1 MSPVLIRFAPY
12 VVVAAIAA
20 AASGGASWWLRGTI
34 AKNEMYSFK
43 QDLAKQQ
50 DDQKQLAMKV
60 EAAGVE
66 NRKASSERIDAAEK
80 AAAVEVQ
87 YVDREIIRYVTKY
100 RDAVCPVDPQRDAEW
115 VCLYNRSLGLPCPV
129 PEARTTGRPTED

>member
-1 MSPVLIRFAPY
+1 MHPLVLRLLPY
-12 VVVAAIAA
+12 AA
-20 AASGGASWWLRGTI
+20 AALVAAAAAWWLRGTI
-34 AKNEMYSFK
+34 AENEMYSFK
-43 QDLAKQQ
+43 QSLAQQ
-50 DDQKQLAMKV
+50 QEDQKQLAVKV

-100 RDAVCPVDPQRDAEW
+100 RDAVCPTDPERDLDW
-115 VCLYNRSLGLPCPV
+115 VCIYNRSLGLPCPV
-129 PEARTTGRPTED
+129 PEARAAGR

>member
-1 MSPVLIRFAPY
+1 MHPLVLRLLPY
-12 VVVAAIAA
+12 AA
-20 AASGGASWWLRGTI
+20 AALVAAGAAWWLRGTI
-34 AKNEMYSFK
+34 AENEMYSFK
-43 QDLAKQQ
+43 QSLAQQ
-50 DDQKQLAMKV
+50 EEDQKQLAMKV

-100 RDAVCPVDPQRDAEW
+100 RDAVCPADPERDLDW
-115 VCLYNRSLGLPCPV
+115 VCIYNRSLGLPCPV
-129 PEARTTGRPTED
+129 PEARTAGR

>member
-12 VVVAAIAA
+12 VVVAVIAA
-20 AASGGASWWLRGTI
+20 GASWWLRGTI
-34 AKNEMYSFK
+34 AENEMHSFK
-43 QDLAKQQ
+43 QDLAEQQ
-50 DDQKQLAMKV
+50 EDQKQLTMKV

-66 NRKASSERIDAAEK
+66 NRKTSSERIDAAEK

-100 RDAVCPVDPQRDAEW
+100 RDAVCPADPQRDAEW

-129 PEARTTGRPTED
+129 PEAGTAGRPAEG

>member
-1 MSPVLIRFAPY
+1 MHPLVLRLLPY
-12 VVVAAIAA
+12 AA
-20 AASGGASWWLRGTI
+20 AALVAAGAAWWLRGTI
-34 AKNEMYSFK
+34 AENEMYSFK
-43 QDLAKQQ
+43 QSLAQQ
-50 DDQKQLAMKV
+50 QEDQKQLAMKV

-100 RDAVCPVDPQRDAEW
+100 RDAVCPADPERDLDW
-115 VCLYNRSLGLPCPV
+115 VCIYNRSLGLPCPV
-129 PEARTTGRPTED
+129 PEARAAGR

>member
-1 MSPVLIRFAPY
+1 MSPALIRLAPY
-12 VVVAAIAA
+12 ALSAVVAAT
-20 AASGGASWWLRGTI
+20 ASWWLRGTI
-34 AKNEMYSFK
+34 AENEMHSFE

-50 DDQKQLAMKV
+50 DDQKQLTMKV

-66 NRKASSERIDAAEK
+66 NRKTSSERIDAAEK

-100 RDAVCPVDPQRDAEW
+100 RDAVCPADPQRDAEW

-129 PEARTTGRPTED
+129 PEAGTAGRPAEG

>member
-1 MSPVLIRFAPY
+1 MTRFAPY
-12 VVVAAIAA
+12 VLVAAVAA
-20 AASGGASWWLRGTI
+20 GASWWLRGTL
-34 AKNEMYSFK
+34 AENEMYSFK
-43 QDLAKQQ
+43 QGLAKQQ
-50 DDQKQLAMKV
+50 DDQKQLTLKV

-66 NRKASSERIDAAEK
+66 NRKTSSARIDAAER

-115 VCLYNRSLGLPCPV
+115 VCIYNRSLGLPCPV
-129 PEARTTGRPTED
+129 PEAGTAGR